1 MRRCLIKGIVPLV
14 ICGHTRWSYN
24 YALHS
29 EDYTEEGRYPHGG
42 SLSTT
47 TWSLKVLYD
56 EHLKHHNF
64 WGYPNNQL
72 DLARYKGAKFTFYRH
87 KKTDF
92 IVFFNRKPPFK
103 LNKYSCAS
111 YHPGMLMQQ
120 KHKILI
126 PSYDTKPKGRPKIT
140 VRIKP
145 PTLLEDKWYTQ
156 QDLCNV
162 NLLQLVVTAADF
174 QHPFCSPQTNTSTT
188 TFQVLKDI
196 YYDTMSISEPTD
208 NYTSVNNLT
217 ETNNFTDF
225 SSKLEQILYT
235 RASYWNS
242 FHATEYLNPN
252 IIYKS
257 GQKLFGTQTNLMT
270 WMTQSNN
277 NGFLTKNNTAFGNN
291 SYKPDIEK
299 IKTARSMYW
308 NALTGSND
316 LATNIG
322 QARAER
328 FEYHLGWYSPIFL
341 SRHRSNMNFAR
352 AYQDVTY
359 NPNCDRGVKNRVW
372 VQPLTKP
379 TTEFDEKRCKCVV
392 ENLPLWS
399 ALYCYQDFVEEELGT
414 SSEILNSCLLV
425 VQCPYTFP
433 PMYDKKLPNKG
444 FVWYDSLF
452 GDGKMSDGRG
462 QVDIFWQQRW
472 YPRLAT
478 QIQVMHDI
486 TKTGPFSYRDD
497 LVSTQL
503 TAKYTFDFMWGGNM
517 ISTQIIKNPC
527 KDSGLEPAYP
537 GRLRR
542 DLQIVDPYSMGPQF
556 SFHNWDYRHGL
567 FGQDAI
573 DRVSKQPKDAADY
586 PNPYKRPR
594 YFPPTDQAAQG
605 QEEDFNILKTRSSSA
620 EESDQEVLQEAQVL
634 QFQPEQHKQ
643 LHLQLAEQQRIGDQ
657 LRFLLHQMFKT
668 QANLHLNPYTYTQL

>member
-14 ICGHTRWSYN
+14 ICGHTKWNYN

-29 EDYTEEGRYPHGG
+29 EDYTEEGRYSHGG

-56 EHLKHHNF
+56 EFLKHHNF

-92 IVFFNRKPPFK
+92 IVYFNRKPPFK

-174 QHPFCSPQTNTSTT
+174 QHPFCSPQTNTPTT

-196 YYDTMSISEPTD
+196 YYDTMSISNPTD
-208 NYTSVNNLT
+208 SYTSVNNLNT
-217 ETNNFTDF
+217 IKTFADYSTD
-225 SSKLEQILYT
+225 LENILYT

-252 IIYKS
+252 IIYKN
-257 GQKLFGTQTNLMT
+257 GQKLFKDNPTLMT
-270 WMTQSNN
+270 WMTQTNN
-277 NGFLTKNNTAFGNN
+277 SGFLTKNNTAFGNN
-291 SYKPDIEK
+291 SYRPNEQN
-299 IKTARSMYW
+299 IKLARSIYW
-308 NALTGSND
+308 KALIDTND

-341 SRHRSNMNFAR
+341 SSHRSNLNFAR

-359 NPNCDRGVKNRVW
+359 NPNCDRGVKNRIW
-372 VQPLTKP
+372 IQPLTKP

-425 VQCPYTFP
+425 IQCPYTFP

-444 FVWYDSLF
+444 FVFYDSLF

-478 QIQVMHDI
+478 QTQVMHDI
-486 TKTGPFSYRDD
+486 TKCGPFSYRDD

-594 YFPPTDQAAQG
+594 YFPPTDQAVQE
-605 QEEDFNILKTRSSSA
+605 QEEDFNILQTRPSSS

-643 LHLQLAEQQRIGDQ
+643 LHLQLAQQQRIGEQ
-657 LRFLLHQMFKT
+657 LRFLLHQMLKT

>member
-1 MRRCLIKGIVPLV
+1 
-14 ICGHTRWSYN
+14 
-24 YALHS
+24 
-29 EDYTEEGRYPHGG
+29 
-42 SLSTT
+42 
-47 TWSLKVLYD
+47 
-56 EHLKHHNF
+56 
-64 WGYPNNQL
+64 
-72 DLARYKGAKFTFYRH
+72 
-87 KKTDF
+87 
-92 IVFFNRKPPFK
+92 
-103 LNKYSCAS
+103 
-111 YHPGMLMQQ
+111 
-120 KHKILI
+120 
-126 PSYDTKPKGRPKIT
+126 
-140 VRIKP
+140 
-145 PTLLEDKWYTQ
+145 
-156 QDLCNV
+156 
-162 NLLQLVVTAADF
+162 
-174 QHPFCSPQTNTSTT
+174 
-188 TFQVLKDI
+188 
-196 YYDTMSISEPTD
+196 MSISDPTD
-208 NYTSVNNLT
+208 NYTSVNNLN
-217 ETNNFTDF
+217 ETQSF
-225 SSKLEQILYT
+225 SHFSETLENILYT

-242 FHATEYLNPN
+242 FHATEYVNPN
-252 IIYKS
+252 IIYKN
-257 GQKLFGTQTNLMT
+257 GDKLFKNNSTLIT

-277 NGFLTKNNTAFGNN
+277 EGFLTKNNTAFGNN
-291 SYKPDIEK
+291 SYRPNQTK
-299 IKTARSMYW
+299 IKEARKIYW
-308 NALTGSND
+308 DALVGSND
-316 LATNIG
+316 LASNIG

-359 NPNCDRGVKNRVW
+359 NPNCDKKVKNRLW

-392 ENLPLWS
+392 QDLPLWS

-444 FVWYDSLF
+444 YVWYDSLF

-503 TAKYTFDFMWGGNM
+503 TAKYTFDFIWGGNM

-537 GRLRR
+537 GRLPR

-594 YFPPTDQAAQG
+594 YFPPTDQAVQG
-605 QEEDFNILKTRSSSA
+605 QEKDFNFLQTRASSS

-643 LHLQLAEQQRIGDQ
+643 LHLQLAEQQRLGEQ